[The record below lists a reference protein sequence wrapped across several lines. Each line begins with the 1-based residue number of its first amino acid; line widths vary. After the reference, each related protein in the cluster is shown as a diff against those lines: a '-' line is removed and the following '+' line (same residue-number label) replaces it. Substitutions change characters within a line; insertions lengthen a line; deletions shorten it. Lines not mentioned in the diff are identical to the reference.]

1 MRALLNCFTTVV
13 SLYFDDDDD
22 DCVFANNDFTV
33 RGWTIGELKLG
44 YGLGTA
50 APAGDLWPHQVI
62 SWEYWSGGIL
72 GIQEYRSDPQLTVI
86 GNINCNILCLDI
98 DISILEGAPPGYPE
112 NLIVK
117 DQTGDRAN
125 LAGVYRRQGDS
136 RVWKYGDYELSF
148 NGEY

>member
-1 MRALLNCFTTVV
+1 MLKVLNCSTRVV
-13 SLYFDDDDD
+13 SLYCD
-22 DCVFANNDFTV
+22 DCVFTKNDITEGV
-33 RGWTIGELKLG
+33 WTIGKTLTDTG
-44 YGLGTA
+44 SVGTA
-50 APAGDLWPHQVI
+50 VLAGDLWPHQVI

-86 GNINCNILCLDI
+86 GNINCNILCLNI

-136 RVWKYGDYELSF
+136 RVWKYGDFELSF
-148 NGEY
+148 NGKYRY